1 MTRVAAGWQAVHRL
15 VERGVASAADLLLP
29 PSCNAC
35 GQALPAGS
43 SQPLLCA
50 ACRHAFSAIPSPLC
64 RRCASPTSPTDVGD
78 DCARCRDRHYHF
90 EAAAAL
96 GVYRDRLRDAVIR
109 MKQLGQEPLTLSVGF
124 LLAEVLRDWLCQ
136 PRPDLLVPLPAH
148 WWKRLLRGVN
158 SPDLLAEA
166 ISQVLGIPQFADLLV
181 CRRRTRKQ
189 GTLLPSERLVNVRD
203 AFRVSGKYDVAGADV
218 LLVDDIM
225 TTGASASEAAK
236 TLRRAGAARVRVAL
250 VARGTGAD
258 QRAIGNIRTSS
269 TCIGAANAK
278 NG

>member
-1 MTRVAAGWQAVHRL
+1 VAAGWQAIHRL

-50 ACRHAFSAIPSPLC
+50 ACRSAFSAIPSPLC
-64 RRCASPTSPTDVGD
+64 RRCASPTSPTDAGD
-78 DCARCRDRHYHF
+78 DCARCRDRHYQF
-90 EAAAAL
+90 EAASAL

-124 LLAEVLRDWLCQ
+124 LLAAVLRERVCQ
-136 PRPDLLVPLPAH
+136 PRPDLLVPVPAH
-148 WWKRLLRGVN
+148 WWKRLMRGVN
-158 SPDLLAEA
+158 GPDLLAEA
-166 ISQVLGIPQFADLLV
+166 ISQTLAIPLFADLLV

-203 AFRVSGKYDVAGADV
+203 AFRVSANYDVAGAEV

-225 TTGASASEAAK
+225 TTGATASEAAK

-258 QRAIGNIRTSS
+258 QRGPGDIRAAS
-269 TCIGAANAK
+269 TCGGAVNAK